1 MTVYAIGLCISSP
14 SEINFIMPFKIT
26 PATRV
31 NGTRL
36 QLKKD
41 FIFSDTVY
49 VDKVCTLNNE
59 IQFAS
64 VEFTIK

>member
-1 MTVYAIGLCISSP
+1 
-14 SEINFIMPFKIT
+14 MPFKIT

-41 FIFSDTVY
+41 YIFSNTVHY
-49 VDKVCTLNNE
+49 VNKICTLNNE
-59 IQFAS
+59 TQFAS